1 MYTIAQCMMARQALW
16 RLWNPD
22 RPARSPC
29 LLQAALRAK
38 SSGSTRFCMGA
49 AWRGPS
55 QVGARQWQRVLDM
68 VKRIRGLDMEVP
80 GMPDN

>member
-1 MYTIAQCMMARQALW
+1 MS
-16 RLWNPD
+16 N
-22 RPARSPC
+22 
-29 LLQAALRAK
+29 LQAALRAK

-68 VKRIRGLDMEVP
+68 VKRIRGLDMEVLS
-80 GMPDN
+80 MPDN